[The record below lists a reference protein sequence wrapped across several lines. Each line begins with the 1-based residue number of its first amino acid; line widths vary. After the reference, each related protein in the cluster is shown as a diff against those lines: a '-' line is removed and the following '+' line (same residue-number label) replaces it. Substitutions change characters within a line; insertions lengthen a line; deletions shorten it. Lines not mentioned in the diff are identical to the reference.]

1 MKTHH
6 RQYKNSHRN
15 PKSTY
20 SNKLTKPRTP
30 QKKKSEIWYK
40 SFNKKKQILFRILT
54 TTHDHRKSR
63 NTSNAPKTPKFNQ
76 TKQHPRIINQ
86 IKRGSITKMRSPLTN
101 SASQALTDH
110 RRPVMLAQSSSIVCL
125 MVCDSRVTASS
136 TRRMTHR
143 PSSSE

>member
-1 MKTHH
+1 M
-6 RQYKNSHRN
+6 
-15 PKSTY
+15 
-20 SNKLTKPRTP
+20 
-30 QKKKSEIWYK
+30 
-40 SFNKKKQILFRILT
+40 FRILT

-110 RRPVMLAQSSSIVCL
+110 RRPVTLAQSSSIMC
-125 MVCDSRVTASS
+125 MVRDCRATASLTS
-136 TRRMTHR
+136 NVSPSELFRVIFFVEGMEGVRERLVERRIGSR
-143 PSSSE
+143 RKPDNRWGFGRGE